1 MSNLDL
7 QQVSPSRQTSKV
19 MSTRYQ
25 TLSSVDLVN
34 AILSILNPDTGEQIF
49 EIRSIQTTK
58 TRAGRE
64 GRGKHIVRLQTVK
77 AYSLDGDMLHPE
89 IVIIN
94 SYDGTSL
101 LQVEMGLFRCVC
113 MNGLILKSKD
123 LGQIKIR
130 HMGTPSEVAF
140 GIVKEF
146 VNNTTQFVKVT
157 KRLTETILTDDQIFE
172 FGAEAAMIR
181 WEEKEVSVEDVELL
195 LEPTRVEDEGNS
207 VWKVLNRIQEKIEGG
222 GIKLTNA
229 KRVAKAI
236 RNIGEKVR
244 MNTELFELADRYC
257 KQYAEYEMVA

>member
-1 MSNLDL
+1 MINTDL
-7 QQVSPSRQTSKV
+7 QLLSPSHQTSKV

-34 AILSILNPDTGEQIF
+34 AILNILNPETGEQIF

-77 AYSLDGDMLHPE
+77 PYSLDGDMVHPE

-130 HMGTPSEVAF
+130 HMGTPSEVGF

-146 VNNTTQFVKVT
+146 VNNTTQFVKVA
-157 KRLTETILTDDQIFE
+157 KRLTETILTDDQAFE
-172 FGAEAAMIR
+172 FATEAAGIR
-181 WEEKEVSVEDVELL
+181 WGDNVTLEDVEMLM
-195 LEPTRVEDEGNS
+195 ETVRPEDEGKS
-207 VWKVLNRIQEKIEGG
+207 VWKYLNTFQEKIEGG

-229 KRVAKAI
+229 SRVAKAI
-236 RNIGEKVR
+236 TNIGEKVR

-257 KQYAEYEMVA
+257 LQYAEYEMVA